1 MNDRFRNLM
10 KAHDHIVKGRS
21 KEVRKV
27 FIPHWGYVFV
37 SSDAKYLINGQ
48 GVIMK
53 PPCRECQFREVG
65 CHSKCESY
73 IQWRVQLDKY
83 NEQKNIQNDA
93 CKYIRDNVRTIRHRM
108 RKLKGYSCTVRD

>member
-1 MNDRFRNLM
+1 M
-10 KAHDHIVKGRS
+10 KT
-21 KEVRKV
+21 
-27 FIPHWGYVFV
+27 
-37 SSDAKYLINGQ
+37 
-48 GVIMK
+48 
-53 PPCRECQFREVG
+53 PCRGCQFREVG

>member
-1 MNDRFRNLM
+1 MNDRYRNVC
-10 KAHDHIVKGRS
+10 KALDHIVKCRT
-21 KEVRKV
+21 KEAKQV
-27 FIPHWGYVFV
+27 FIPYWGYVFTP
-37 SSDAKYLINGQ
+37 S
-48 GVIMK
+48 
-53 PPCRECQFREVG
+53 CRECQFREVG

-93 CKYIRDNVRTIRHRM
+93 SKYIRDNVSTIRHRM

>member
-1 MNDRFRNLM
+1 
-10 KAHDHIVKGRS
+10 
-21 KEVRKV
+21 
-27 FIPHWGYVFV
+27 
-37 SSDAKYLINGQ
+37 
-48 GVIMK
+48 MK

-93 CKYIRDNVRTIRHRM
+93 SKYIRDNVRTIRHRM